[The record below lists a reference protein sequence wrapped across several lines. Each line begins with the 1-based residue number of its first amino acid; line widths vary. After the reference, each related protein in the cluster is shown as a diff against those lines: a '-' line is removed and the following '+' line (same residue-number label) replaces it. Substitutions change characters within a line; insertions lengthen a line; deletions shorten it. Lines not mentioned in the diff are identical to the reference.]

1 MDIWLFLTLQGIEL
15 RQCELNEVNV
25 NFRATT
31 ILEPGGQI
39 NKLGRRV
46 KNSFFLVIPEQK
58 NNSQL
63 LKTFSEQALKQ
74 WVAELPTANP
84 GLATRLFQDLVNDLI
99 SLEMSN
105 ANRLNALEILR
116 PQFLVIEDYLRSR
129 LIKSGFPKG
138 EIEKK
143 IFSLLV
149 VIEKQFTIGYWMVA
163 RGLTR
168 REIGWLQGKNTAL
181 SIQRSIKGLSQI
193 VITHYIMSVPVPDW
207 IWFDLHSLYKLAVKL
222 GKHDIRIADSAG
234 ITTKSS
240 SIEENYKQILL
251 LSLAYPSSLMQ
262 KEFLLVYGFIEK
274 LSELVSI
281 ESKPVADQAMQCII
295 LQDEDL
301 PPNFSSD
308 IAAGD
313 KRSESAKMYINLT
326 KLHKLAKQSD
336 KFCSKDEARF
346 SSLEVSKIENQ
357 KLPAELF
364 DYLLQRWQG
373 QEPQGTALFTDRLSR
388 YMVIG
393 LDASHELLNPED
405 NESHEQE
412 ILAETHSDRALFCDF
427 EHEGVLS
434 IGSMVS
440 FRKTDA
446 LPHQRC
452 LGVVCKI
459 QFPKQDNKL
468 IFEVTV
474 IAQQAYAV
482 TYQEMD
488 APGDS
493 EPRKALLY
501 GVKDNQQER
510 SFIILESFML
520 KDGDV
525 LRMFMG
531 QENFPIILNGRKNIG
546 LGYWQ
551 FECRRIMEKVVK
563 QQETKKGYD
572 FI

>member
-1 MDIWLFLTLQGIEL
+1 
-15 RQCELNEVNV
+15 
-25 NFRATT
+25 
-31 ILEPGGQI
+31 
-39 NKLGRRV
+39 V

-58 NNSQL
+58 NDSQL
-63 LKTFSEQALKQ
+63 AKTFAEPALRQ

-105 ANRLNALEILR
+105 ANRLNALELLR
-116 PQFLVIEDYLRSR
+116 QQFLVIEDYLRSR

-143 IFSLLV
+143 IFSLVV

-163 RGLTR
+163 RGLTH

-181 SIQRSIKGLSQI
+181 SIQRCIKGLSNI
-193 VITHYIMSVPVPDW
+193 VITHYMMSAPVPDW
-207 IWFDLHSLYKLAVKL
+207 IWFDLHSLYKLAAKL
-222 GKHDIRIADSAG
+222 GKESVRVADAAG
-234 ITTKSS
+234 IFSKSC

-251 LSLAYPSSLMQ
+251 LSLAYPSGLMQ

-274 LSELVSI
+274 ISDLVEI
-281 ESKPVADQAMQCII
+281 EKKPIADQTLQCVI
-295 LQDEDL
+295 LMDEDQ
-301 PPNFSSD
+301 PPSFSASAT
-308 IAAGD
+308 AAND
-313 KRSESAKMYINLT
+313 RRAESAKMYLNLG
-326 KLHKLAKQSD
+326 KLQKLAKQAE
-336 KFCSKDEARF
+336 KYCSKDEARF
-346 SSLEVSKIENQ
+346 SSLEVSKSENQ
-357 KLPAELF
+357 KLSAELF
-364 DYLLQRWQG
+364 DYLMQRWQG
-373 QEPQGTALFTDRLSR
+373 QEPQGTALFTDRLNR
-388 YMVIG
+388 YLAIG
-393 LDASHELLNPED
+393 LDATHELLNPEIAVIG
-405 NESHEQE
+405 EQE
-412 ILAETHSDRALFCDF
+412 ILTETHSDRALYCSF
-427 EHEGVLS
+427 EHDGVLS
-434 IGSMVS
+434 IGSLVS
-440 FRKTDA
+440 FRKTDV
-446 LPHQRC
+446 LPHQRS

-474 IAQQAYAV
+474 IAPQAYAV
-482 TYQEMD
+482 TYQELD
-488 APGDS
+488 APAGS

-501 GVKDNQQER
+501 GVKDDKQDR
-510 SFIILESFML
+510 SYVILESFML

-525 LRMFMG
+525 LRMFLG

-551 FECRRIMEKVVK
+551 FECRRIMEKAVQ